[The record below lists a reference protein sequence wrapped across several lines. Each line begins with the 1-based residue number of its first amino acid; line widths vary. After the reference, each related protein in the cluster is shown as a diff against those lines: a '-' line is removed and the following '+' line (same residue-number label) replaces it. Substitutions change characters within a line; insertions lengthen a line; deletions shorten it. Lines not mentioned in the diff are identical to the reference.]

1 MSPTSLADQ
10 LHADTGC
17 RPYHTHHA
25 NEEWLLVVEGE
36 PALRTPEGE
45 HELREGDVVAFPR
58 GGEGL
63 HQVSN
68 RSEAPIRVLMLS
80 R

>member
-1 MSPTSLADQ
+1 M
-10 LHADTGC
+10 
-17 RPYHTHHA
+17 
-25 NEEWLLVVEGE
+25 VEGE